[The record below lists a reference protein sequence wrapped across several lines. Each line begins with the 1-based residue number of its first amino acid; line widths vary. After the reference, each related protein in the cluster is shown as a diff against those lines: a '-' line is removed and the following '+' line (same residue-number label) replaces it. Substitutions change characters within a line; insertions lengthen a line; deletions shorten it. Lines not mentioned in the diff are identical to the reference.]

1 MEGIR
6 YQFQV
11 GVETENHLH
20 LHLQNL
26 MGILG
31 LQTNK

>member
-1 MEGIR
+1 MEEIR
-6 YQFQV
+6 CQFQV
-11 GVETENHLH
+11 GVETENH